1 MQQQKSWIWADYR
14 MLWTRVGGLPWD
26 AENTDNIIVMVRQFR
41 STREE
46 LEDGRSDENKGGIV
60 TTAKTV
66 YCV

>member
-1 MQQQKSWIWADYR
+1 